1 MIFLHGHKWLLFS
14 QGTPRTLRTW
24 HAKAPSPTKSSKK
37 YGPKHRGSALEPVND
52 DADKPAMSRSAI
64 RSPTRG
70 AVGALVAV
78 VMGVTLDE
86 FDDINASS
94 ISAPN
99 NFRD

>member
-1 MIFLHGHKWLLFS
+1 
-14 QGTPRTLRTW
+14 
-24 HAKAPSPTKSSKK
+24 
-37 YGPKHRGSALEPVND
+37 
-52 DADKPAMSRSAI
+52 MSRSAI

-78 VMGVTLDE
+78 AMGVTLDE

-99 NFRD
+99 DFRD